1 MKLFGKLESILQK
14 CVIIALKVFVQNNEN
29 LILELIYVPVIASF
43 ILQHQVKHT
52 VKKYDHL

>member
-29 LILELIYVPVIASF
+29 LILEL
-43 ILQHQVKHT
+43 QHQVKHT